1 MDDRDTMIID
11 MYNPDIFPYDF
22 SARKAISTD
31 IPVFATDNDDRYL
44 KKLKANIPQAI
55 ESFKPSIIFYNSGY
69 DILKGDPLGSKK
81 LQEVEPLELQYIF

>member
-44 KKLKANIPQAI
+44 KKLKANIP
-55 ESFKPSIIFYNSGY
+55 
-69 DILKGDPLGSKK
+69 
-81 LQEVEPLELQYIF
+81 